1 MKKAL
6 ITMTVLTTLLFSA
19 LAGPYN
25 DVSLTVGHQAGLR
38 NLQGLNITYGV
49 NVGLTKRLEGSIWA
63 ESMLTPDFFQDNALG
78 LSLSYAVMGDRNT
91 GTSVP
96 GNAINMFVNA
106 GLMLSMHNDWGVFA
120 PTTAYVSFTP
130 LTLGS
135 SVLGRRERLFEV
147 GVSYNWAQNR
157 VGFFFS
163 LFKFDYYIHGTWR
176 DYVE

>member
-1 MKKAL
+1 
-6 ITMTVLTTLLFSA
+6 MTVLTTLLFSA

-38 NLQGLNITYGV
+38 NLQGLNVTYGV
-49 NVGLTKRLEGSIWA
+49 NVGLTKRLEGSIC
-63 ESMLTPDFFQDNALG
+63 
-78 LSLSYAVMGDRNT
+78 VMGDRNT

-106 GLMLSMHNDWGVFA
+106 GLMLSMHNDWGFFA

-135 SVLGRRERLFEV
+135 SVIGRRERLFEV
-147 GVSYNWAQNR
+147 GVSYNWAENK

-163 LFKFDYYIHGTWR
+163 LFKFDYYVHGTWR
-176 DYVE
+176 DYVK

>member
-1 MKKAL
+1 MKKVL

-38 NLQGLNITYGV
+38 NLQGLNVTYGV

-96 GNAINMFVNA
+96 GNAINMF
-106 GLMLSMHNDWGVFA
+106 
-120 PTTAYVSFTP
+120 
-130 LTLGS
+130 
-135 SVLGRRERLFEV
+135 E
-147 GVSYNWAQNR
+147 
-157 VGFFFS
+157 
-163 LFKFDYYIHGTWR
+163 
-176 DYVE
+176 